1 MLSIIVAVANQNV
14 IGKDNQLIWHLPE
27 DLKRFKKLT
36 TGHTIIMGRKT
47 FESLG
52 RVLPNRKHVIL
63 CNDAELHIEDE
74 NVEVLED
81 ISLLKPY
88 IESGEENFVIGGA
101 TIYSLLMPYTE
112 KMYITHIAQD
122 FEGDVFFPE
131 INPEEWQV
139 IERQKGLKDE
149 KNPYDYEYVT
159 YVRNLTKP
167 LDKIKKIV

>member
-1 MLSIIVAVANQNV
+1 MLSLIVAVAENNV
-14 IGKDNQLIWHLPE
+14 IGKDNKLIWHLPE

-63 CNDAELHIEDE
+63 CNDMELNIEDE

-81 ISLLKPY
+81 ISMLKQY
-88 IESGEENFVIGGA
+88 IDSTEENFVIGGA
-101 TIYSLLMPYTE
+101 TIYKLLLPYANKIYLTLIHE
-112 KMYITHIAQD
+112 K

-131 INPEEWQV
+131 IDEKGWKIVET
-139 IERQKGLKDE
+139 EKGLKDE
-149 KNPYDYEYVT
+149 KNPYDYEYIT
-159 YVRNLTKP
+159 YTREK
-167 LDKIKKIV
+167 